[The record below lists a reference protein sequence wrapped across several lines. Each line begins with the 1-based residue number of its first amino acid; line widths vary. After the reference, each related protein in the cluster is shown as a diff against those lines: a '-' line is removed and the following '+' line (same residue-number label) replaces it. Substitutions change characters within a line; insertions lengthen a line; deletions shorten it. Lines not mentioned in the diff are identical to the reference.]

1 MSEERN
7 CRIPGIDPGAKSPPK
22 SLKILVIG
30 ESHALGQ
37 ADDILDSLRILGYDI
52 TLLGVIDRHIFQNDS
67 DRETLVERVT
77 EIVSANRPDLLIM
90 ASDSHPLR
98 KALAE
103 CLPPQTQILDSFAL
117 KIIHELTDVSGQLA
131 ATRKKLESVELIKE
145 VLMSGPEVS
154 IMVVDEDLQ
163 ILEISNAI
171 LARTKMSEEDCL
183 NRPCHWVLRKRLE
196 SCPSSTG
203 ACVVRDVL
211 QTGRSVHTVRE
222 ERRKDGMEVF
232 FTVSGYPMRRDEY
245 GKRNVLVVWKDVTQA
260 MTPVLDRQAQDIRRS
275 FSQTLRQDKMVALGK
290 LASAAVHEINNPI
303 QGILTFAKLIRQ
315 SLHKETYSVKEL
327 ERYCSYLD
335 LIATESSRCGK
346 ILQNLL
352 SFARKGDLRKT
363 RVDVGGLFDEI
374 FLLMG
379 HRMKLQGI
387 GYCRE
392 KANNIPLIY
401 GDRDQI
407 KQGLLN
413 VMLNAVE
420 AMPDGGF
427 LSLSAE
433 THDDGRHVAIK
444 IEDTGVGIP
453 KHVQSNIFEPFYTTK
468 GEGKGVGLGLSV
480 VYGIVA
486 QHGGSVEV
494 ESEEGQGTRFTLTFP
509 ISSEASEADSRSG
522 NRLGIPV

>member
-1 MSEERN
+1 MADQRR

-22 SLKILVIG
+22 SLKVLIIG
-30 ESHALGQ
+30 EPHALGQ
-37 ADDILDSLRILGYDI
+37 ADDILESLRFLGYDI
-52 TLLGVIDRHIFQNDS
+52 ALLGVIDQTINPCDS
-67 DRETLVERVT
+67 DPESILGRVT
-77 EIVSANRPDLLIM
+77 EIVSSRPPDLLIM
-90 ASDSHPLR
+90 ASESYPLR
-98 KALAE
+98 KILSE
-103 CLPPQTQILDSFAL
+103 CLPPQTQVLDGFAL
-117 KIIHELTDVSGQLA
+117 KIIRELTDVSGQLA
-131 ATRKKLESVELIKE
+131 AARNKLESVELIKE

-163 ILEISNAI
+163 IVEISNAI
-171 LARTKMSEEDCL
+171 LARTKMLQGDCI

-222 ERRKDGMEVF
+222 ERRKDGTEAF
-232 FTVSGYPMRRDEY
+232 FTVSGYPLRRDEH
-245 GKRNVLVVWKDVTQA
+245 GRRNVLVVWKDVTQA
-260 MTPVLDRQAQDIRRS
+260 MTPVLDRQAQDIRQS

-327 ERYCSYLD
+327 GRYCSYLD

-352 SFARKGDLRKT
+352 SFARKGDLKKT
-363 RVDVGGLFDEI
+363 QVDVGGLFDEI
-374 FLLMG
+374 LLLMG

-392 KANNIPLIY
+392 KATNIPLIY

-413 VMLNAVE
+413 VILNAVE
-420 AMPDGGF
+420 AMPKGGF
-427 LSLSAE
+427 LSLSAD
-433 THDDGRHVAIK
+433 TLPDGEHVAIK
-444 IEDTGVGIP
+444 IEDTGIGIP

-494 ESEEGQGTRFTLTFP
+494 ESAEGQGTTFTLTFP
-509 ISSEASEADSRSG
+509 ISQEASDVDSTSV
-522 NRLGIPV
+522 P

>member
-1 MSEERN
+1 MSEQWD
-7 CRIPGIDPGAKSPPK
+7 CRIPGIDPDAKSPPK

-37 ADDILDSLRILGYDI
+37 ADDVLDSLRILGYDI
-52 TLLGVIDRHIFQNDS
+52 TLLGVIDRHIFQDDS

-77 EIVSANRPDLLIM
+77 EIVSANHPDLLIM
-90 ASDSHPLR
+90 ASDSYPLR

-117 KIIHELTDVSGQLA
+117 KIIHELTDVSGQLD

-222 ERRKDGMEVF
+222 ERRKDGKEVF

-260 MTPVLDRQAQDIRRS
+260 MTPVLDRQAQDIRQS

-315 SLHKETYSVKEL
+315 SLHKESYSVKEL
-327 ERYCSYLD
+327 ERYLLLSGSYCKR
-335 LIATESSRCGK
+335 IVPMRQASAESPVVRSQRGFEEDPGRCGRAVRRDSAPHGTPHEAARDR
-346 ILQNLL
+346 LL
-352 SFARKGDLRKT
+352 PRKG
-363 RVDVGGLFDEI
+363 E
-374 FLLMG
+374 
-379 HRMKLQGI
+379 
-387 GYCRE
+387 
-392 KANNIPLIY
+392 
-401 GDRDQI
+401 
-407 KQGLLN
+407 
-413 VMLNAVE
+413 
-420 AMPDGGF
+420 
-427 LSLSAE
+427 
-433 THDDGRHVAIK
+433 
-444 IEDTGVGIP
+444 
-453 KHVQSNIFEPFYTTK
+453 
-468 GEGKGVGLGLSV
+468 
-480 VYGIVA
+480 
-486 QHGGSVEV
+486 QHPAHLW
-494 ESEEGQGTRFTLTFP
+494 R
-509 ISSEASEADSRSG
+509 SRSDQAG
-522 NRLGIPV
+522 APQHYAQCG